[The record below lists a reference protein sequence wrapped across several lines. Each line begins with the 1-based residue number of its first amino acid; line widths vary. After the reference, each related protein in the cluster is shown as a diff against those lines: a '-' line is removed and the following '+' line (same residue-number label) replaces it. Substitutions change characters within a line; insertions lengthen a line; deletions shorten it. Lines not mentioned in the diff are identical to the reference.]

1 MEKHLNLVLIAC
13 LTIGL
18 TPYLPEPHIWGK
30 MKWVL
35 GGAKGMTL
43 LDWWDFVMHGT
54 PWVIL
59 IIIIINKY
67 IIQWL
72 KANRL
77 KTSSMDR
84 SRS

>member
-1 MEKHLNLVLIAC
+1 MEKHLNLVLMAC

-18 TPYLPEPHIWGK
+18 TPYFPEPHIWGK
-30 MKWVL
+30 LKWVL
-35 GGAKGMTL
+35 GGAKGMAL

-54 PWVIL
+54 PWVVL

-67 IIQWL
+67 FIQWL

-77 KTSSMDR
+77 RTSSMDR